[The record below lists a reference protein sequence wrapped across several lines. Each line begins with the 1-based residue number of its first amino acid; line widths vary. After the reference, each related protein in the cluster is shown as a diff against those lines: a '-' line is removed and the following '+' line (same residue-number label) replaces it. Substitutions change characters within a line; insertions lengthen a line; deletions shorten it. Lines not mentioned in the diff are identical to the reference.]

1 MRILSPRTHGYL
13 DYVTVAI
20 FLLAPLVL
28 GLGGNP
34 ALLSYTLGIVHL
46 VLTLLTRFPG
56 GISRI
61 IPLVVHG
68 LVELAVAIALILLPF
83 WAGFS
88 PGSPARRF
96 YLAMGAVLFIV
107 WLLTDYRGADNF
119 AT

>member
-1 MRILSPRTHGYL
+1 MRILSPRIHGYL

-20 FLLAPLVL
+20 FLLAPLVI
-28 GLGGNP
+28 GLGGKA
-34 ALLSYTLGIVHL
+34 ALLSYTLAVVHL
-46 VLTLLTRFPG
+46 VMTLLTRFPG

-96 YLAMGAVLFIV
+96 YLTMGAVIFVV
-107 WLLTDYRGADNF
+107 WLLTDYRGADNS

>member
-28 GLGGNP
+28 GLGGTA

-46 VLTLLTRFPG
+46 VMTLLTRFPG

>member
-1 MRILSPRTHGYL
+1 MRILSPRIHGYL

-20 FLLAPLVL
+20 FLLAPVL
-28 GLGGNP
+28 IGLGGNP

-46 VLTLLTRFPG
+46 VLTLLTRFPA

-68 LVELAVAIALILLPF
+68 LVELLVAVALILLPF
-83 WAGFS
+83 WAGYS

-96 YLAMGAVLFIV
+96 YLTMGAVLFVV
-107 WLLTDYRGADNF
+107 WLLTDYRGADNHS
-119 AT
+119 T